1 MVDYINDDD
10 DKKRNYERS
19 NSTISFTNMSKKIR
33 RGSFFLQW
41 DSSLQVTDKLK
52 RLEKS
57 RLCLSQNDFS
67 ALEYQLY
74 SSRCLVAKKDKI
86 YTYAGRNVTF
96 NNDVYIKL
104 IRYLTVWNVLNLCI
118 WRYHN
123 EIDTVPSEG
132 MQDLFDTMYEVEDDQ
147 PSLVVKE
154 TTIKLTDNYTLR
166 RVFWTVKQRQAAANT
181 RDHFLRGFETRYP
194 MMSDLRWTQTNN
206 NMVREFITGLLRAD
220 VEVSIVH
227 DICYAQL
234 VKEKTGK
241 EKTGKEMVLE
251 TNHNSLDKT
260 KETIPMQR
268 SSITDFTPVKEEVVA
283 AIRLQRAYRK
293 RLVKLKDA
301 VRIIER
307 YWEPFRLE
315 NAEIRLEIQQEN
327 EANIQRIEERENNED
342 LFKYDELA
350 QEIKDDYNS
359 VRRPEPR
366 PHRYWIKVI
375 AILALPIFLSTF
387 IKHIEFGI
395 LIVLYVL
402 GQMMTYYRK
411 VWYITWIQTLALWTW
426 TAYMM
431 NEVFIL
437 KNGWIRIPVWIAIV
451 VFGRQRWMAVFFAT
465 MVIRIGLT
473 FVYDIFSIQPM
484 EYGIFVYDAYC
495 IATIAAAS
503 RQGKPIQMLQKVMI
517 NIVMF
522 VIIAASGVM
531 AWFVACFHLQ
541 D

>member
-1 MVDYINDDD
+1 MVDYINDDN

-19 NSTISFTNMSKKIR
+19 NSTISFTNISKKIR
-33 RGSFFLQW
+33 RGSFFLHW
-41 DSSLQVTDKLK
+41 DSSLQVTNKLK
-52 RLEKS
+52 KLEKS

-74 SSRCLVAKKDKI
+74 SSRCLLAKKDKI

-104 IRYLTVWNVLNLCI
+104 IRYMTVWNVLNLCI

-123 EIDTVPSEG
+123 EIDTVPSEE

-154 TTIKLTDNYTLR
+154 TAIKLTDNYTLR

-181 RDHFLRGFETRYP
+181 RDHFLRGFGARYP

-241 EKTGKEMVLE
+241 EKTGKVIR
-251 TNHNSLDKT
+251 HNSLDKT
-260 KETIPMQR
+260 KETMPTQR

-307 YWEPFRLE
+307 FWEPFRLE

-327 EANIQRIEERENNED
+327 EANLQRIEERENNED

-350 QEIKDDYNS
+350 QEIKDDYNT

-366 PHRYWIKVI
+366 PPSYWMKVI
-375 AILALPIFLSTF
+375 AILALPIFLSTL
-387 IKHIEFGI
+387 IETMPAFGL

-411 VWYITWIQTLALWTW
+411 NWYITWIQTLALWSW
-426 TAYMM
+426 TVFML
-431 NEVFIL
+431 NEAFFFEYTA
-437 KNGWIRIPVWIAIV
+437 GWRIGVWIAIV
-451 VFGRQRWMAVFFAT
+451 VFGGQRWMVVFFVT
-465 MVIRIGLT
+465 MVIRIALT
-473 FVYDIFSIQPM
+473 FVYDIFAIQPM

-503 RQGKPIQMLQKVMI
+503 RQGKPIEMLQKVMI
-517 NIVMF
+517 NIVML
-522 VIIAASGVM
+522 VIIAASGAM
-531 AWFVACFHLQ
+531 AWFVACFHLG

>member
-19 NSTISFTNMSKKIR
+19 NSTISITNISKKIR
-33 RGSFFLQW
+33 RGSFFLHW
-41 DSSLQVTDKLK
+41 DSTLQVTDELK
-52 RLEKS
+52 KLEKS
-57 RLCLSQNDFS
+57 RLCLSQNDFC

-74 SSRCLVAKKDKI
+74 TSRCLLAKKDKV

-104 IRYLTVWNVLNLCI
+104 IRYMTVWNVLNLCI

-123 EIDTVPSEG
+123 EIDTVPSEE

-154 TTIKLTDNYTLR
+154 TAIKLTDNYTLR

-181 RDHFLRGFETRYP
+181 RDHFLRGFEARYP

-241 EKTGKEMVLE
+241 EKTGKVIR
-251 TNHNSLDKT
+251 HNSLDKT
-260 KETIPMQR
+260 KETMPTQR

-307 YWEPFRLE
+307 FWEPFRLE

-327 EANIQRIEERENNED
+327 EANLQRIEERENNED

-350 QEIKDDYNS
+350 QEIKDDYNT

-366 PHRYWIKVI
+366 PPSYWMKVI
-375 AILALPIFLSTF
+375 AILALPIFLSTL
-387 IKHIEFGI
+387 IETMPAFGL

-402 GQMMTYYRK
+402 GQMMTNYRK
-411 VWYITWIQTLALWTW
+411 VWYITWIQTLALWTL
-426 TAYMM
+426 TVFML
-431 NEVFIL
+431 NQVFIL
-437 KNGWIRIPVWIAIV
+437 RNGWIRIPAWIAIV
-451 VFGRQRWMAVFFAT
+451 AFGRQRWMAFFFAT
-465 MVIRIGLT
+465 MVIRIALT
-473 FVYDIFSIQPM
+473 FMYDIFAIHPM

-495 IATIAAAS
+495 ITTIAAAS
-503 RQGKPIQMLQKVMI
+503 RQGKPIEMLQKVMI
-517 NIVMF
+517 NIVML
-522 VIIAASGVM
+522 VIIAASGAM
-531 AWFVACFHLQ
+531 AWFVACFHLG

>member
-33 RGSFFLQW
+33 RGSFFLHW
-41 DSSLQVTDKLK
+41 DSTLQVTDELK
-52 RLEKS
+52 KLEKS
-57 RLCLSQNDFS
+57 RLCLSQNDFC

-74 SSRCLVAKKDKI
+74 TSRCLLAKKDKV

-104 IRYLTVWNVLNLCI
+104 IRYMTVWNVLNLCI

-123 EIDTVPSEG
+123 EIDAVPSEE
-132 MQDLFDTMYEVEDDQ
+132 MQDLFDTTYEVEDDQ

-154 TTIKLTDNYTLR
+154 TAIKITDNYTLR

-181 RDHFLRGFETRYP
+181 RDHFLRGFEARYP
-194 MMSDLRWTQTNN
+194 MMDDLRWTQLNN

-220 VEVSIVH
+220 VEVHIIH

-241 EKTGKEMVLE
+241 EKTGKEKTGKVMILE
-251 TNHNSLDKT
+251 TKHNSLDKT
-260 KETIPMQR
+260 KETMPTQR

-307 YWEPFRLE
+307 YWEPV
-315 NAEIRLEIQQEN
+315 RLEIIET
-327 EANIQRIEERENNED
+327 RIEVAEEMVAAVDQLENID
-342 LFKYDELA
+342 PFQYKELV
-350 QEIKDDYNS
+350 QEVKDDYKTTW
-359 VRRPEPR
+359 RPETR
-366 PHRYWIKVI
+366 TNMYWIKVI
-375 AILALPIFLSTF
+375 AILALPIVAAIESVDSSGTFVGFNPLTGLCYGTLFL
-387 IKHIEFGI
+387 
-395 LIVLYVL
+395 
-402 GQMMTYYRK
+402 MTYYRK
-411 VWYITWIQTLALWTW
+411 VWYITWIQTLALWLLTVILL
-426 TAYMM
+426 
-431 NEVFIL
+431 NEAFIL
-437 KNGWIRIPVWIAIV
+437 RNGWIRIPVWLAIV
-451 VFGRQRWMAVFFAT
+451 AFGRQRWMAVFFAT
-465 MVIRIGLT
+465 MVIRIALT
-473 FVYDIFSIQPM
+473 FMYDIFAIQAM

-503 RQGKPIQMLQKVMI
+503 RQGKPIVMLQKVMK
-517 NIVMF
+517 
-522 VIIAASGVM
+522 AE
-531 AWFVACFHLQ
+531 
-541 D
+541 